1 MNGARLIDSLQHIH
15 QAATDACGFIE
26 GMTEADF
33 LADKRTQQAVVMS
46 LIIVG
51 EAATHIMDRYPEF
64 SAEQA
69 AIPWRSM
76 RGMRNRIA
84 HGYFDIDLEVV
95 WQTVKTALPELL
107 SKLPSVQSLA
117 GAYDQS
123 HQ

>member
-1 MNGARLIDSLQHIH
+1 MRLYRRHVRGGFSRRKTH
-15 QAATDACGFIE
+15 AASGGHE
-26 GMTEADF
+26 PH
-33 LADKRTQQAVVMS
+33 L
-46 LIIVG
+46 VG
-51 EAATHIMDRYPEF
+51 EAATNIMDRYPEF
-64 SAEQA
+64 SGEQA
-69 AIPWRSM
+69 TLPWRSM